1 MNNQKIIIKRKCS
14 KRYQDLVNRLRVIR
28 KAVFI

>member
-1 MNNQKIIIKRKCS
+1 MNNQKIIIKRKYS